1 MNRLLILPEEIL
13 IKIYKECYKD
23 TLREL
28 QQYHSSKMLYEDVI
42 GEINDIVDGL
52 WCSYDFTDLE
62 IENEEDI
69 ELIGF
74 SHMMLLELHNILD
87 LMIDFN

>member
-1 MNRLLILPEEIL
+1 MSRLNILPEEIL
-13 IKIYKECYKD
+13 IRIYKECFNN

-28 QQYHSSKMLYEDVI
+28 EQYNITKMLYEDVI

-52 WCSYDFTDLE
+52 WCNYDFTDLE
-62 IENEEDI
+62 IETEEDV

-87 LMIDFN
+87 LMIEYN

>member
-1 MNRLLILPEEIL
+1 MSRLNILPEDIL
-13 IKIYKECYKD
+13 IKIYKECFNN

-28 QQYHSSKMLYEDVI
+28 EQYNTSKILYYNVI
-42 GEINDIVDGL
+42 IEIQDIADGL
-52 WCSYDFTDLE
+52 WSNFDFSDLDGN
-62 IENEEDI
+62 IQEDT

-87 LMIDFN
+87 LMIEY